1 MTSPSAA
8 IDAIFNRPRDAAA
21 LLFLI
26 EDSKPLAS
34 LWQHVR
40 DAYLP
45 TLLNAI
51 QAANPT
57 AAAETLWMTT
67 SQLAPFNP
75 SSNRSGRRPPH
86 WNDIPFVSFSPHAET
101 TISPINVTS
110 AIEELSATFGRGPA
124 TRHLVVV
131 ATVNPSTDV
140 LGTRKNLA
148 WSAVVEQLY
157 REEIRLHLIVRS
169 QTEMDG
175 LTPLYWDLIGK
186 GQAYQSFT
194 DDNKFAFYLYDFHDA
209 TGKGKASVVDTGR
222 VPNSGSQSTTSAS
235 SIDKPS
241 LVYQLQKMNGMEKKR
256 RSRTRRDQPSADRP
270 GQPYQKS
277 NLHTRTTSSTTQ
289 PASPDPSSRSPSRRK
304 DTSRAET
311 SPSYFDTFPPATSS
325 DEHRSPYSSVTSPSR
340 SSSPSSPYYLDAGT
354 SSSSPGPRSISPLRA
369 SLPIPTPTFDHFQ
382 HMALASQSAPDS
394 FPSMSPGYHE
404 FHNYSHELPG
414 ELRAHHSVSQAIPV
428 DGSHLAAQYS
438 DIYGSNRSCWNDYS
452 RQQGRIELSAYPR
465 SLESHPGGVLAPR
478 LAHRPEQTSATS
490 SFPLTS
496 HGLDAPPTGNPGGG
510 YFYPGYE
517 DRVAGTPVQ
526 NTHFL
531 ANRSPDAE
539 SPTTVPYYP

>member
-1 MTSPSAA
+1 
-8 IDAIFNRPRDAAA
+8 
-21 LLFLI
+21 
-26 EDSKPLAS
+26 
-34 LWQHVR
+34 
-40 DAYLP
+40 
-45 TLLNAI
+45 
-51 QAANPT
+51 
-57 AAAETLWMTT
+57 
-67 SQLAPFNP
+67 
-75 SSNRSGRRPPH
+75 
-86 WNDIPFVSFSPHAET
+86 
-101 TISPINVTS
+101 
-110 AIEELSATFGRGPA
+110 
-124 TRHLVVV
+124 
-131 ATVNPSTDV
+131 
-140 LGTRKNLA
+140 
-148 WSAVVEQLY
+148 
-157 REEIRLHLIVRS
+157 
-169 QTEMDG
+169 
-175 LTPLYWDLIGK
+175 
-186 GQAYQSFT
+186 
-194 DDNKFAFYLYDFHDA
+194 
-209 TGKGKASVVDTGR
+209 VDTGR

-304 DTSRAET
+304 DTSRVSKAET

-496 HGLDAPPTGNPGGG
+496 HGLDAPPAGNPGGG
-510 YFYPGYE
+510 YFYPDYE